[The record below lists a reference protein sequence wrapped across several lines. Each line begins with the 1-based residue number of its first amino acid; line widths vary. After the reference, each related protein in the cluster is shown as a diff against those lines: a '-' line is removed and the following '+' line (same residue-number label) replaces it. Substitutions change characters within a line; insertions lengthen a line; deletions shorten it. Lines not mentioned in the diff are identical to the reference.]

1 MVDIHN
7 LGKQV
12 LMSCIM
18 CVYVSANF
26 NKVRMIVLFDELLLL
41 VQGQLRNIRINAAL
55 FGQHWL
61 VRCFGVD
68 DVGRVRYFCGRLL
81 RFYLVESKLLFQIGV
96 LAVFWIIF
104 VVNSVKH
111 NDVRVLCGGMCRTCI
126 FVRVW
131 FLVHIIVIFG

>member
-1 MVDIHN
+1 
-7 LGKQV
+7 
-12 LMSCIM
+12 M

-26 NKVRMIVLFDELLLL
+26 NVVRMSVLFDKLLLF
-41 VQGQLRNIRINAAL
+41 VKGQLRNIWIDVAL

-68 DVGRVRYFCGRLL
+68 NVGRVRYFCGRLL
-81 RFYLVESKLLFQIGV
+81 RFDLVELELLLQIGG
-96 LAVFWIIF
+96 LAVFWISF

-126 FVRVW
+126 FVRVC